1 MIPEE
6 HSAQQ
11 WAAVVSLLRAQI
23 GPGNQ
28 LPTVMDVRASVD
40 LWTEELPAVGVQ
52 LQRIRVVPEFTKKHH
67 TYADFL
73 ILASVKSE
81 AIVGPP
87 YIPPNLDDAN
97 ARLQTIIA
105 DGAGNGLANILRDPV
120 NHTLSGMAARMI
132 VTGVEYSWEIGRGAV
147 GSDQVWA
154 HAIVSV
160 TIEDYVS
167 IA

>member
-11 WAAVVSLLRAQI
+11 WAAVVALLRAQI

-52 LQRIRVVPEFTKKHH
+52 LHRIRVVPEFTKKHH
-67 TYADFL
+67 TFAEFL
-73 ILASVKSE
+73 ILASVKSL
-81 AIVGPP
+81 AITGPP

-97 ARLQTIIA
+97 ARLQAILA
-105 DGAGNGLANILRDPV
+105 DGNGNGIANILRDPA
-120 NHTLSGMAARMI
+120 NHTLSGLAARMI
-132 VTGVEYSWEIGRGAV
+132 VTGIEYSWEIGRGAA
-147 GSDQVWA
+147 GSDEVWA
-154 HAIVSV
+154 HALLSLTV
-160 TIEDYVS
+160 EDYIS